1 MSVFESMFSL
11 TGKVAVVTG
20 CSRGIG
26 AALAL
31 SLAQAGSKVVLA
43 VRNRESAIPLCQ
55 QMDVINADYDI
66 VIIDVSSVTSI
77 QHGFAEIAGKYA
89 QIDILV
95 NNAGIEQVTES
106 LELSESVW
114 DLILD
119 TNLKGAFFCAQ
130 AAAKQMQKKGGS
142 IINLCSLTSEVG
154 VPGAVPYGA
163 SKTGMVGITR
173 ALATEWAKYGIRVNG
188 IGPGYFKTDL
198 TAVFYE
204 NEAWCAS
211 MREKIPLGRFG
222 EMDDLTGVV
231 LFLASNAARYITGQV
246 IYADGG
252 YLAGI

>member
-1 MSVFESMFSL
+1 MNFLETMFSMS
-11 TGKVAVVTG
+11 GKKAVVTG

-26 AALAL
+26 AALAYAF
-31 SLAQAGSKVVLA
+31 AQAQAHVILA
-43 VRNRESAIPLCQ
+43 VRNPESAVTLVQ
-55 QMDVINADYDI
+55 QLDQINATYD
-66 VIIDVSSVTSI
+66 VVTIDVSSVESI
-77 QHGFAEIAGKYA
+77 RHGFAEIAEKHP

-95 NNAGIEQVTES
+95 NNAGMEQVTES
-106 LELSESVW
+106 LELPESVW
-114 DLILD
+114 DAILD

-130 AAAKQMQKKGGS
+130 AAAKLMKSTGGS

-173 ALATEWAKYGIRVNG
+173 ALASEWAKYGVRVNG
-188 IGPGYFKTDL
+188 IGPGYFNTDL

-204 NEAWCAS
+204 NEDWCDS
-211 MREKIPLGRFG
+211 MKSKIPLGRFG

-231 LFLASNAARYITGQV
+231 LFLASNAAKYITGQV

-252 YLAGI
+252 YLASI